1 MRDMNEKLNNRLRDS
16 TWDSLGHSTW
26 ASLGNSLRD
35 SLWHNLNY
43 SLWSLDNS
51 LGDSLRETAQS
62 TQSVKRSNNA

>member
-1 MRDMNEKLNNRLRDS
+1 MRDVNKKFGNSLRH
-16 TWDSLGHSTW
+16 SLW

-51 LGDSLRETAQS
+51 LGHSLRDSLQRAIEVDT
-62 TQSVKRSNNA
+62 NNRRGDADE